1 MTKLH
6 ASKHKTFLNIIDPLL
21 KSASSSTVN
30 EIGSLEDFLELHL
43 GGMMS

>member
-21 KSASSSTVN
+21 QSASSTVN
-30 EIGSLEDFLELHL
+30 EVGSLEDFLEFHL